1 MGMGCRGGCHV
12 GPQAKLVHGKR
23 SEGQSAD
30 PRKGRWTARVGM
42 GGLRASMT
50 PTREAWIVDYVDQEG
65 DRHIETFA
73 RKKDADDYHATVKVD
88 IRKGVHSAERNGC
101 RGCGKLDQAG

>member
-1 MGMGCRGGCHV
+1 MSVR
-12 GPQAKLVHGKR
+12 KR
-23 SEGQSAD
+23 SWCTASEVKAKAQTLAKAAGRPESEWEDYESA
-30 PRKGRWTARVGM
+30 A
-42 GGLRASMT
+42 RASMT